1 MIFCNICIFFHF
13 NDLFVKKSL
22 MNKSFVNEK
31 YTFLPNFIFI
41 DQKINDLWQAEHL
54 VIFFHL
60 LWHLA
65 TSSRICTSNRIL
77 SAFIWE
83 YCTYISN
90 FMSIG
95 WKITKIWYVLEQ
107 KMRAPRKFYNG
118 RRSAW
123 IFKIWPRFLLKV
135 VFYS

>member
-1 MIFCNICIFFHF
+1 MILHDICIFFHF
-13 NDLFVKKSL
+13 IDFFVKKSL

-54 VIFFHL
+54 MIFFHL

-83 YCTYISN
+83 YCTYIPN

-95 WKITKIWYVLEQ
+95 WKMTDMI
-107 KMRAPRKFYNG
+107 
-118 RRSAW
+118 
-123 IFKIWPRFLLKV
+123 RFSIKKCALCRNSIMGEGQGQFSRYDDDFFFEML
-135 VFYS
+135 F